1 MPEATTKTDR
11 DQRMVRATRRHN
23 DCCQPPHTPVMTDD
37 QAAAASKA
45 PALELEIVDNNKEIL
60 LHHANVTY
68 VSSRWA
74 LAAAHSTALA
84 SHRLLCACTK
94 WTLNC
99 CSPQGMQGAKLHV
112 LSQCIT
118 AAAARVLS
126 THRQPFHH
134 LQWRKPREVQLHQ
147 AQHCAA
153 VGGYSQ

>member
-1 MPEATTKTDR
+1 
-11 DQRMVRATRRHN
+11 MVRATRRHN
-23 DCCQPPHTPVMTDD
+23 DCCQPPHTPVMTAD

-60 LHHANVTY
+60 LHHANVTD

-74 LAAAHSTALA
+74 LAAAHSTTSA

-112 LSQCIT
+112 LSQWHNRCGCSCAFHSPTALSSLT
-118 AAAARVLS
+118 AAKTS
-126 THRQPFHH
+126 
-134 LQWRKPREVQLHQ
+134 EVQLHQ